1 MFILSSDI
9 ILNIFTGLNEEDPTA
24 RGQNLSVY
32 KESFEDQFLEDTE
45 RFYTR
50 ESNDFLHQNPVTE
63 YMKKAEKR
71 LKEEEKRVQIYL
83 HETTL
88 DRLLKQCDKVR
99 FDELFELKVI
109 KGQLISEHIFT

>member
-1 MFILSSDI
+1 MFSHLI

-99 FDELFELKVI
+99 FDEFFKLRS

>member
-1 MFILSSDI
+1 
-9 ILNIFTGLNEEDPTA
+9 
-24 RGQNLSVY
+24 
-32 KESFEDQFLEDTE
+32 
-45 RFYTR
+45 
-50 ESNDFLHQNPVTE
+50 
-63 YMKKAEKR
+63 MKKAEKR

-99 FDELFELKVI
+99 FDEFFKLRS